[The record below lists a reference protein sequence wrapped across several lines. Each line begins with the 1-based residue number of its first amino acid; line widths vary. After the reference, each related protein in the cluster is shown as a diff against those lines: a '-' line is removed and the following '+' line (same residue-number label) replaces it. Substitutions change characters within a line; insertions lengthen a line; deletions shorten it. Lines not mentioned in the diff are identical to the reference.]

1 MKRDLHTHTT
11 FSDGVNTAEE
21 MVQAAI
27 AAGLTEFGISDHSF
41 TSFDPGYCMPPEKYP
56 EYVQTIRLLQKKYF
70 GQINLKCGLELD
82 YYSEDAPE
90 GLDYII
96 GSVHYVKC
104 GEELLALDASPE
116 LFAEIVEKHFNGD
129 AYALCEAYYG
139 TFADLYRKTKADIVG
154 HFDLVTKYNE
164 GNMFFDENDERYR
177 KAWQKA
183 MLEVLPDIPVFE
195 INYGAFNKGLRSVP
209 YLSEEMQAFL
219 KEHGGK
225 TIESSDSHSVLTIGK
240 YCK

>member
-1 MKRDLHTHTT
+1 MKRDLHNHTI

-27 AAGLTEFGISDHSF
+27 AAGLQEFGISDHSF
-41 TSFDPGYCMPPEKYP
+41 TPFDPGYCMSPDKYP
-56 EYVQTIRLLQKKYF
+56 EYVRTLRDLQQKYS
-70 GQINLKCGLELD
+70 GQIRLKCGLELD
-82 YYSEDAPE
+82 YYSDDVPE

-96 GSVHYVKC
+96 GSIHYVKC

-116 LFAEIVEKHFNGD
+116 LFAEVVEKHFGGD
-129 AYALCEAYYG
+129 AYALCEAYYA

-154 HFDLVTKYNE
+154 HFDLITKYNE
-164 GNMFFDENDERYR
+164 GGVFFDENNDRYR

-195 INYGAFNKGLRSVP
+195 INFGAFNKGLRSVP